1 MSYRAVA
8 GEKHQQRRTPGL
20 VFFTNRAA
28 IRNMHKSNV
37 SLIFFIGMSYRAVAG
52 EKHQQRRKRQ
62 QRRSTPAFYSYR
74 LIMSDD

>member
-8 GEKHQQRRTPGL
+8 GEKHQQQRTPGL

-52 EKHQQRRKRQ
+52 EKHQQ
-62 QRRSTPAFYSYR
+62 QRTPGLVFFTNGAAER
-74 LIMSDD
+74 NMHLQ